1 MKRLILAAAVALTFP
16 VYAQNAATVN
26 GQPIPQAE
34 IDTMVRAMASRGMED
49 TPENRKLILDQL
61 ITGEVLSQEAVKQG
75 LDEDPDTRMLIE
87 NSRKEILINTLI
99 AKWMEDNTPSDA
111 DIDKAY
117 EELVADAKEAK
128 EYNIRH
134 ILVAD
139 EKKAQDLL
147 KQIKDKKIDFEAAA
161 KENSVD
167 VGSGKQGGNLGW
179 AEADNFV
186 PEFAEAVRN
195 AKVKEIVAE
204 PVQSQFGW
212 HIIEVL
218 DERAVEAP
226 SKEEAA
232 PGLKQ
237 MVQQE
242 KLQAYV
248 ESLREAATV
257 VESEEDKKAEKAEEK
272 AK

>member
-34 IDTMVRAMASRGMED
+34 IDTMVRAMAARGMED
-49 TPENRKLILDQL
+49 TTENRELILDQL
-61 ITGEVLSQEAVKQG
+61 ITGEVLSQEAIKQA
-75 LDEDPDTRMLIE
+75 LDKDPETSMLIE

-99 AKWMEDNTPSDA
+99 AKWMEDNDPSDA

-117 EELVADAKEAK
+117 EELVADAKDSK

-139 EKKAQDLL
+139 EKEAQDLL

-167 VGSGKQGGNLGW
+167 VGSGQQGGNLGW
-179 AEADNFV
+179 AEAENFV
-186 PEFAEAVRN
+186 PEFADAVRK
-195 AKVKEIVAE
+195 AKVNEMVAE

-218 DERAVEAP
+218 DERAIAAP
-226 SKEEAA
+226 TKEEAA
-232 PGLKQ
+232 PSLKQ

-242 KLQAYV
+242 KLKTYV
-248 ESLREAATV
+248 EGLREAATV
-257 VESEEDKKAEKAEEK
+257 VESKEDK
-272 AK
+272 

>member
-26 GQPIPQAE
+26 GQPIPHAE
-34 IDTMVRAMASRGMED
+34 IDTMVKAMASRGMED
-49 TPENRKLILDQL
+49 NAANRKLILDQL
-61 ITGEVLSQEAVKQG
+61 ITGEVLSQEAIEQG
-75 LDEDPDTRMLIE
+75 LDKDPETRMLIE

-99 AKWMEDNTPSDA
+99 AKWMEDNTPSEA
-111 DIDKAY
+111 DLDKAY

-139 EKKAQDLL
+139 EKEAQDLL
-147 KQIKDKKIDFEAAA
+147 KQIKDKAIDFEAAA
-161 KENSVD
+161 KEKSVD
-167 VGSGKQGGNLGW
+167 VGSGQQGGNLGW

-186 PEFAEAVRN
+186 PEFAEAVRK
-195 AKVKEIVAE
+195 AKVKEIVDE

-226 SKEEAA
+226 SKEEAT

-237 MVQQE
+237 MVQQA
-242 KLQAYV
+242 KLQEYV
-248 ESLREAATV
+248 EGLRESATV
-257 VESEEDKKAEKAEEK
+257 VESKEE
-272 AK
+272 AKETE

>member
-1 MKRLILAAAVALTFP
+1 
-16 VYAQNAATVN
+16 
-26 GQPIPQAE
+26 
-34 IDTMVRAMASRGMED
+34 MED

-75 LDEDPDTRMLIE
+75 LDKDPETRMLIE

-99 AKWMEDNTPSDA
+99 AKWMEDNDPSDT

-117 EELVADAKEAK
+117 EDLVADAKDSK

-134 ILVAD
+134 ILVSD

-147 KQIKDKKIDFEAAA
+147 KQIKDKKIDFDAAA
-161 KENSVD
+161 KENSAD
-167 VGSGKQGGNLGW
+167 VGSGQQGGNLGW
-179 AEADNFV
+179 AEAENFV
-186 PEFAEAVRN
+186 PEFAEAVRQ

-218 DERAVEAP
+218 DERSVAAP
-226 SKEEAA
+226 TKEEAA

-242 KLQAYV
+242 KLQNYV
-248 ESLREAATV
+248 EGLRESATV
-257 VESEEDKKAEKAEEK
+257 VESKEDK
-272 AK
+272 

>member
-16 VYAQNAATVN
+16 AQAQNAATVN
-26 GQPIPQAE
+26 GQPIVEAE
-34 IDTMVRAMASRGMED
+34 IDTMMRAMSSRGMED
-49 TPENRKLILDQL
+49 TEANRKLVLDQL
-61 ITGEVLSQEAVKQG
+61 ITGEVLSQEAVKQK
-75 LDEDPDTRMLIE
+75 LDKDEETRMLIE

-99 AKWMEDNTPSDA
+99 AKWMEENEPSDA
-111 DIDKAY
+111 DIEKAY
-117 EELVADAKEAK
+117 ENMAADAKDAK

-134 ILVAD
+134 ILVED
-139 EKKAQDLL
+139 EKKANDLL
-147 KQIKDKKIDFEAAA
+147 KQIKDKKVDFETAA

-167 VGSGKQGGNLGW
+167 AGSGQQGGNLGW

-186 PEFAEAVRN
+186 PEFAEAVRQ
-195 AKVKEIVAE
+195 AKTKEIVDK

-218 DERAVEAP
+218 DEREVEAP
-226 SKEEAA
+226 SKEEAL
-232 PGLKQ
+232 PNIKQ

-242 KLQAYV
+242 KLQEYV

-257 VESEEDKKAEKAEEK
+257 VESDGKD

>member
-1 MKRLILAAAVALTFP
+1 MKRLILAAAVALAFP

-26 GQPIPQAE
+26 GQPIPQTE
-34 IDTMVRAMASRGMED
+34 IDTMIKAMSSRGMED

-75 LDEDPDTRMLIE
+75 LDKDEQTRMLIE
-87 NSRKEILINTLI
+87 NSRKEILINSLI

-111 DIDKAY
+111 DVDKAY
-117 EELVADAKEAK
+117 EELVADTKEAK

-134 ILVAD
+134 ILLKE
-139 EKKAQDLL
+139 EKEAQDLL
-147 KQIKDKKIDFEAAA
+147 KQIKDKKVDFADAA
-161 KENSVD
+161 KEKSID
-167 VGSGKQGGNLGW
+167 TGSGQQGGSLGW

-186 PEFAEAVRN
+186 PEFAEAVVA
-195 AKVKEIVAE
+195 AKANEIVAE
-204 PVQSQFGW
+204 PVKSQFGW

-218 DERAVEAP
+218 DERTVEAP

-237 MVQQE
+237 MIQQQ
-242 KLQAYV
+242 KLQDYV
-248 ESLREAATV
+248 EGLRESATV
-257 VESEEDKKAEKAEEK
+257 VESKEEAKKVEE
-272 AK
+272 AKK